1 MNKEQI
7 KQATLEDLLRKK
19 TLKENNKSRFIDVEI
34 KGIGA
39 TLRFNKPD
47 EDIYAEA
54 LDTIGSE
61 KKFSDIDQASIKLMY
76 HTCPALRNT
85 ELHKELGVT
94 DPYDAVRELFESNER
109 VEIGSKIMALCNP
122 EEISEQLKN

>member
-19 TLKENNKSRFIDVEI
+19 TLKENNKSKFVDIEI
-34 KGIGA
+34 KGIGS

-47 EDIYAEA
+47 ENIYAEA
-54 LDTIGSE
+54 LDIIGSE

-76 HTCPALRNT
+76 HTCVALRNT
-85 ELHKELGVT
+85 ELHKQIGVT
-94 DPYDAVRELFESNER
+94 DPYDAIRELFESNER
-109 VEIGSKIMALCNP
+109 VEIGSKIMALCNA
-122 EEISEQLKN
+122 EETSENLKN